1 MKLLEKTLHNRSIHW
16 VLRLINNFYTKI
28 NISLIGIS
36 TNYKSNMISFH
47 RLEIFII
54 QSHIIQ
60 VSHQGSSSRPGWFS
74 KVSFDQV
81 ELAIAYS
88 CEDGRVREH
97 QVIDFYIQILV
108 KCYDQDQKGALF
120 KN

>member
-1 MKLLEKTLHNRSIHW
+1 
-16 VLRLINNFYTKI
+16 
-28 NISLIGIS
+28 
-36 TNYKSNMISFH
+36 MISFH

-88 CEDGRVREH
+88 CEDRRAREH
-97 QVIDFYIQILV
+97 QAIDFYSQILV
-108 KCYDQDQKGALF
+108 KCYDQDRKGALF